1 MKIVSSVA
9 FYQVR
14 PIASLKDL
22 LEQSCEL
29 FNRNKA
35 FVYKKKGIDEI
46 QSVSYGDFKSDVDA
60 FGTALI
66 DLGLKDARIAIL
78 AENRYEWAVSYFAV
92 AGGTGIVI
100 PVDKTLPFQELE
112 NIVHTSEADAIIY
125 SHKLEESVKEL
136 ANTCSTIKHFIG
148 IDRES
153 PDGNLISYSELINKG
168 KRLMNSGDKS
178 FTSAKIDSE
187 KMGIMLFTSGTSE
200 FAKAVMLSH
209 RNLCSDLMSVMSVV
223 KTYPDDV
230 FLSFLPLHHTY
241 EFTCGF
247 LSSIYSGSC
256 IAFCEGLKH
265 IAKNLKDFKATIMCS
280 VPLIYE
286 NMYKKVMEQ
295 VSKQRG
301 AKTKM
306 NIAIKYSN
314 FCRKYL
320 NINPTKKL
328 FKQIHDVFGGH
339 IRIFLSGAAAIDPGV
354 AKWFNDIGIKLLQ
367 GYGLT
372 ECCPLV
378 TGNNDRQQKNDSPG
392 VPLPDVE
399 VKIDEPNED
408 GIGEIVTKG
417 SNVMLGYYNNEEAT
431 SKVLKDGWFYTGDLG
446 YFDKDGF
453 LHITG
458 RKKNVI
464 VLKNGKNVFP
474 EELETILNKSPY
486 IKESM
491 VWEKH
496 EDNGDIKLCATVVVN
511 NDYIGNKFS
520 NKLLTEEELH
530 SLIEHEIKEVNKK
543 MPIYKYIR
551 DFTIKQNDFIKTTT
565 QKIKRYMEKVNK

>member
-1 MKIVSSVA
+1 MQSVA

-14 PIASLKDL
+14 PITSLKDL

-29 FNRNKA
+29 FKQNKA
-35 FVYKKKGIDEI
+35 FVYKKKGHEEV
-46 QSVSYGDFKSDVDA
+46 QSVSYGDFKTNVDA

-66 DLGLKDARIAIL
+66 NLGLKDARIAIL
-78 AENRYEWAVSYFAV
+78 SENRYEWAVSYFAV
-92 AGGTGIVI
+92 AGGTGVVI
-100 PVDKTLPFQELE
+100 PIDKSLPLEELE
-112 NIVHTSEADAIIY
+112 NIIHTSEADAIIY
-125 SHKLEESVKEL
+125 SEKLEDTIIEL
-136 ANTCSTIKHFIG
+136 SQSNSTLKYFIG
-148 IDRES
+148 MDRENDEERILS
-153 PDGNLISYSELINKG
+153 YDKLVRKGESLIK
-168 KRLMNSGDKS
+168 SGDKN
-178 FTSAKIDSE
+178 FIDIKIDSE
-187 KMGIMLFTSGTSE
+187 KMGILLFTSGTSE

-209 RNLCSDLMSVMSVV
+209 KNLCTNLMDVMSVV
-223 KTYPDDV
+223 KIYQNDV

-247 LSSIYSGSC
+247 LSAIYGGSC

-265 IAKNLKDFKATIMCS
+265 IAKNLKEFKATIMCS

-295 VSKQRG
+295 ITKQRG
-301 AKTKM
+301 AIIKM

-328 FKQIHDVFGGH
+328 FKQIHEAFGGH
-339 IRIFLSGAAAIDPGV
+339 IRLFLSGAAAIDPGV
-354 AKWFNDIGIKLLQ
+354 AKWFNDIGIKFLQ

-392 VPLPDVE
+392 VPLPNVE
-399 VKIDEPNED
+399 VKIDNPNEE
-408 GIGEIVTKG
+408 GIGEIITKG
-417 SNVMLGYYNNEEAT
+417 PNVMLGYYNNEEAT
-431 SKVLKDGWFYTGDLG
+431 AKILKDNWFYTGDLG

-453 LHITG
+453 IHITG

-474 EELETILNKSPY
+474 EELETVLNKSPY

-511 NDYIGNKFS
+511 NDYIDNKFS
-520 NKLLTEEELH
+520 NKLLTDKEIH
-530 SLIEHEIKEVNKK
+530 SLIEHEIKEANKK
-543 MPIYKYIR
+543 MPLYKYIR
-551 DFTIKQNDFIKTTT
+551 EVTIKQNDFIKTTT